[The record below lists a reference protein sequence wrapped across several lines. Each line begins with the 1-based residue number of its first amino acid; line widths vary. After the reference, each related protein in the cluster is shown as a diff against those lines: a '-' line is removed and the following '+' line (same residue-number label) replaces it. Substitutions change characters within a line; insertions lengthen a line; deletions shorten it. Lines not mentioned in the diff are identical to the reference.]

1 MGRLRTE
8 VLWELRQR
16 DTYTPG
22 TSATGYLGRNS
33 SVISEEKKSK
43 NAVD

>member
-16 DTYTPG
+16 DTY
-22 TSATGYLGRNS
+22 SAAGPAFGDLTLNS
-33 SVISEEKKSK
+33 SVISEEKKSR
-43 NAVD
+43 NATH